1 MRRLL
6 FLLAGLL
13 LGAGAALGIGW
24 GLLPPSTRGL
34 TPADLRHDYRYEYVL
49 LVAEDY
55 AMEHDLARATARLQA
70 VAPQEGKAILGEAM
84 AYHLTHRTTEA
95 QLRALAELARA
106 LNATTPAMEPYLEG
120 P

>member
-1 MRRLL
+1 MKRAL

-13 LGAGAALGIGW
+13 LGAGAGVGIGW
-24 GLLPPSTRGL
+24 GVLPPSTRHL
-34 TPADLRHDYRYEYVL
+34 TPADLRLDYRYEYVL

-55 AMEHDLARATARLQA
+55 AVEHDLQHATARLQA
-70 VAPQEGKAILGEAM
+70 VAPQEGRAILGQAM

-95 QLRALAELARA
+95 QLQALAELARA
-106 LNATTPAMEPYLEG
+106 LGATTPAMEPYLEG